1 MNFIGILKGN
11 IKKLTKSDIKVI
23 VLTIIVIVA
32 MLMPSS
38 YIRKEAIHGK
48 IIEIENN
55 VEEKRQL
62 SRSKVKVRILNGEYK
77 GKVIDMDNL
86 VSDKTYHETYAKKGN
101 EVLVN
106 IEEDNKGN
114 IKKHIYM
121 KL

>member
-1 MNFIGILKGN
+1 MNFTDMLKRN

-23 VLTIIVIVA
+23 VLTIIVIVG

-48 IIEIENN
+48 IIEVENN
-55 VEEKRQL
+55 KGEKRQL
-62 SRSKVKVRILNGEYK
+62 SRSKVKVKILNGKYK
-77 GKVIDMDNL
+77 DKVIDMDNL

-101 EVLVN
+101 EVLIN
-106 IEEDNKGN
+106 IEEDNKDN